1 MCLQDTKF
9 ITFFWK
15 KKKIVLGTGGILYV
29 IRIKD
34 KVEIHVLNN
43 RIYITSMSL
52 AELEKQLGDEF
63 IKVHR
68 GCLVSVKAIHE
79 IADKIVLCNGEYLEY
94 TIRKRK
100 LIIEQFCLKQKNIF
114 TNISHE
120 GCPDTWEEYQ
130 SYYRAY
136 ENLPFAFTDIEMV
149 FDEKKQ
155 AVDWIFRYG
164 NPALARLEKL
174 SLDAL
179 IGKSFSRLFS
189 NMDNKWLQCYQ
200 RSTLYGEVLEMM
212 EYSPEIDTN
221 IKIISFPTFKGH
233 CGCFLFN
240 ISDIEFVKLG
250 KETSDLIAHYF
261 RKNINVKN

>member
-1 MCLQDTKF
+1 M
-9 ITFFWK
+9 
-15 KKKIVLGTGGILYV
+15 
-29 IRIKD
+29 RS
-34 KVEIHVLNN
+34 N
-43 RIYITSMSL
+43 
-52 AELEKQLGDEF
+52 LGDEF

-149 FDEKKQ
+149 FDEKKT
-155 AVDWIFRYG
+155 G
-164 NPALARLEKL
+164 CRL
-174 SLDAL
+174 D
-179 IGKSFSRLFS
+179 IQVWKSSA
-189 NMDNKWLQCYQ
+189 CA
-200 RSTLYGEVLEMM
+200 TG
-212 EYSPEIDTN
+212 
-221 IKIISFPTFKGH
+221 KIII
-233 CGCFLFN
+233 GCTYWKIF
-240 ISDIEFVKLG
+240 
-250 KETSDLIAHYF
+250 
-261 RKNINVKN
+261 